1 MGLVLSRTTETTA
14 LCVGLGLYA
23 CMYLYVKLH
32 KGKCHSKKNLEG
44 KTIIVTGANSGI
56 GFETALDLAKR
67 NGRVI
72 LACRNLERGEAARNK
87 IVQLSGN
94 TDVVCRRVDLSVMS
108 SIRKFVDVIKE
119 EEGNVDILINNA
131 GVLTFEKIF
140 TEEGLELTFATN
152 HFGPFLLTTLLIDL
166 LKRSRGR
173 VVNVGSSASVIGKVD
188 CGNLRAEKE
197 FSQLQYHNSK
207 TANLLF
213 TKELARREPG
223 DVLVCYVHPGVVRTD
238 AFRKMPLLF
247 KILAYTVFRV
257 LTKSP
262 EEGAQPVLFCALDDS
277 VQTGGY
283 YMDCALYDHTMWVP
297 KCAYDTG
304 LAKKLWETTER
315 ILSECG

>member
-131 GVLTFEKIF
+131 GVL
-140 TEEGLELTFATN
+140 N
-152 HFGPFLLTTLLIDL
+152 L

>member
-1 MGLVLSRTTETTA
+1 MGLILSRTTETTA

-23 CMYLYVKLH
+23 CMYLYVKLN
-32 KGKCHSKKNLEG
+32 KGKCHNKKNLEG

-131 GVLTFEKIF
+131 GVL
-140 TEEGLELTFATN
+140 N
-152 HFGPFLLTTLLIDL
+152 L

-188 CGNLRAEKE
+188 CDNLRAEKE
-197 FSQLQYHNSK
+197 FSQLQYHSSK

-238 AFRKMPLLF
+238 AFRNMPLLF

-283 YMDCALYDHTMWVP
+283 YIDCAQYDHTMWVP
-297 KCAYDTG
+297 KCVYDTG

>member
-32 KGKCHSKKNLEG
+32 KGKCHSKKTLEG
-44 KTIIVTGANSGI
+44 KTILVTGANSGI
-56 GFETALDLAKR
+56 GFETALNLAKR

-87 IVQLSGN
+87 IVQLTGN
-94 TDVVCRRVDLSVMS
+94 TEVVFRQVDLSVMS
-108 SIRKFVDVIKE
+108 SIRKFVDVIKKE
-119 EEGNVDILINNA
+119 EETVDILINNA
-131 GVLTFEKIF
+131 GVVTLEKIF

-152 HFGPFLLTTLLIDL
+152 HFGPFLLTTLLIDMI
-166 LKRSRGR
+166 KRSRGR
-173 VVNVGSSASVIGKVD
+173 IVNVGSAASVIGKVD
-188 CGNLRAEKE
+188 CDNLRAEKE

-207 TANLLF
+207 AANLVF
-213 TKELARREPG
+213 TKELARREP
-223 DVLVCYVHPGVVRTD
+223 DVLVCCVHPGTVRTD
-238 AFRKMPLLF
+238 VFRHMPLPV
-247 KILAYTVFRV
+247 KILVSTVFRV

-262 EEGAQPVLFCALDDS
+262 AEGAQPVLFCALDGC

>member
-1 MGLVLSRTTETTA
+1 M
-14 LCVGLGLYA
+14 
-23 CMYLYVKLH
+23 
-32 KGKCHSKKNLEG
+32 
-44 KTIIVTGANSGI
+44 
-56 GFETALDLAKR
+56 
-67 NGRVI
+67 
-72 LACRNLERGEAARNK
+72 
-87 IVQLSGN
+87 Q
-94 TDVVCRRVDLSVMS
+94 
-108 SIRKFVDVIKE
+108 E
-119 EEGNVDILINNA
+119 E
-131 GVLTFEKIF
+131 
-140 TEEGLELTFATN
+140 
-152 HFGPFLLTTLLIDL
+152 DL
-166 LKRSRGR
+166 LKGSRGR

-188 CGNLRAEKE
+188 CDNLRAEKE
-197 FSQLQYHNSK
+197 FSQLHYHSSK

-238 AFRKMPLLF
+238 AFRNMPLLF

-262 EEGAQPVLFCALDDS
+262 EEGAQPVLFCALDYS

-283 YMDCALYDHTMWVP
+283 YMDCARYDHTMWVP

>member
-1 MGLVLSRTTETTA
+1 MGLVLSRTTETTTVCA
-14 LCVGLGLYA
+14 SLGLYA

-131 GVLTFEKIF
+131 GVL
-140 TEEGLELTFATN
+140 N
-152 HFGPFLLTTLLIDL
+152 L

-188 CGNLRAEKE
+188 CDNLRAEKE
-197 FSQLQYHNSK
+197 FSQLQYHSSK

-213 TKELARREPG
+213 TKELARRELC

-238 AFRKMPLLF
+238 AFRNMPLLF

-283 YMDCALYDHTMWVP
+283 YIDCALYDHTMWVP